1 MEPSEG
7 GEPRP
12 MSLAPSEK
20 LQAQWSEDMPAA
32 FLCACVHS
40 AHDWQVL
47 TPQLGTSVPPVHLLE
62 PGFKRKEER
71 LKAAFSEQQRC

>member
-1 MEPSEG
+1 
-7 GEPRP
+7 